1 MRDPT
6 FEPHPRPRRRR
17 WPILLPLVLV
27 VVLAAGWAGF
37 WSYAAGRAQAEFAAW
52 RDREAARGRVF
63 TCDGEDFS
71 GFPFRFELSCAAPT
85 LREPRLTLK
94 TANLHAAAQ
103 VYQPNLAI
111 AEFGGPLTVVEDGG
125 AGATVDWSLAQA
137 SVSGLVSG
145 SRRVALVVDKPA
157 VTPLGGG
164 ERLATAAHME
174 LHARE
179 APRLPQDPPA
189 FDVALNLSQ
198 ALFAGIPRV
207 PNVPLDTDVSATVRN
222 FTDFSPKP
230 WRQMLRDF
238 QAANGRLEIKQ
249 ARVRQGDILAV
260 GRGNLNL
267 TERGTLDGQ
276 IDLTVAGLEQLMSVL
291 GIDKAVGQASQNA
304 IERLVPGL
312 NLGKLFGPRGNASI
326 AAAGAAMLGQ
336 QAELEGRQAV
346 MLPLRFAD
354 GAVFLGPLKVG
365 EMGPVY

>member
-1 MRDPT
+1 VRDPT
-6 FEPHPRPRRRR
+6 FEPHPRPRPRR
-17 WPILLPLVLV
+17 WPIVLPLALV

-37 WSYAAGRAQAEFAAW
+37 WYYAAGRAQAEFAAW
-52 RDREAARGRVF
+52 RSREAARGRVF
-63 TCDGEDFS
+63 TCDGEEFS

-85 LREPRLTLK
+85 LREPRITFK
-94 TANLHAAAQ
+94 SADLHAAAQ

-111 AEFGGPLTVVEDGG
+111 AEFRGPLTIVEDGG
-125 AGATVDWSLAQA
+125 AGGTVDWTLAQA
-137 SVSGLVSG
+137 SLSGLVSG
-145 SRRVALVVDKPA
+145 SRRLALVLDKPA
-157 VTPLGGG
+157 VTPLGGA
-164 ERLATAAHME
+164 ERLATAAHLE

-189 FDVALNLSQ
+189 LHVALNLSQ
-198 ALFAGIPRV
+198 ALLSGIPRV
-207 PNVPLDTDVSATVRN
+207 PNTPLDADVSATVRN

-238 QAANGRLEIKQ
+238 QAADGRLEIKQ
-249 ARVRQGDILAV
+249 ARVRQGNILAS
-260 GRGNLNL
+260 GQGSLSL

-276 IDLTVAGLEQLMSVL
+276 INLTIAGLEQLMSVL

-304 IERLVPGL
+304 IDRLVPGL
-312 NLGKLFGPRGNASI
+312 NLGKLFGPRGNASL

-346 MLPLRFAD
+346 TLPLRFAD

-365 EMGPVY
+365 EMGPVF